1 MAIQSYRDLLVWQK
15 SMDLVTEI
23 YQLTRQ
29 FPHEELFGLTS
40 QTRRAAVSIPAN
52 IAEGYGRIHRKE
64 YLHHLSI
71 ARGSLMEVETHL
83 QIAVRLTNPTNW
95 NTVSRCVQVE
105 TYLQIAVRL
114 TYLSREQGAQIWSL
128 LQEVAR
134 LLNGLIRSLN
144 SDNPDGKVKE
154 EGEAYQLPE
163 T

>member
-1 MAIQSYRDLLVWQK
+1 MLMAIQSYRDLLVWQK

-23 YQLTRQ
+23 YQLTRP

-40 QTRRAAVSIPAN
+40 QTRRAAVSVPAN

-83 QIAVRLTNPTNW
+83 QIAVRLT
-95 NTVSRCVQVE
+95 
-105 TYLQIAVRL
+105 
-114 TYLSREQGAQIWSL
+114 YLSREQGAQIWSL
-128 LQEVAR
+128 LQEVGR

-144 SDNPDGKVKE
+144 NGNPDGKVKE
-154 EGEAYQLPE
+154 ADEAYQLPE
-163 T
+163 A